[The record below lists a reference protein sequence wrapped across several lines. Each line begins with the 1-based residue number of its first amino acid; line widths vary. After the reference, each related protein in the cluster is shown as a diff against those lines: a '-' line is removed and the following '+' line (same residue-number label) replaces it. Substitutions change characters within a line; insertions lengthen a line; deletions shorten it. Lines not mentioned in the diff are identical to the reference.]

1 MAHTNQTP
9 NYALS
14 EFIGTD
20 KPAWLVDYNGDMEK
34 IDLAM
39 KAISD
44 VATAAKTKADNVETD
59 LVLTTATANDAQ
71 AKATEALSN
80 MADTYDATA
89 TYALGDLVLYQ
100 GVFYVCT
107 TAIIVPEA
115 FNGDHWHRTTIEEI
129 RNALE
134 LKIGN
139 LETVVAQ
146 KDVYETLSISIPTL
160 DTGIHGRAISIT
172 PKSGYNLVGVQL
184 ITAAHGSTC
193 LYATQVTNNSTLYV
207 TSNSAYAETSP
218 SALTYI
224 AHYVKI

>member
-14 EFIGTD
+14 EFIESD

-34 IDLAM
+34 IDLAL

-59 LVLTTATANDAQ
+59 LVITIATANDAQ

-80 MADTYDATA
+80 IADTYDATA
-89 TYALGDLVLYQ
+89 TYALGELVLYQ
-100 GVFYVCT
+100 GVLYVCT

-134 LKIGN
+134 SKIGN
-139 LETVVAQ
+139 LETVVAE
-146 KDVYETLSISIPTL
+146 KDVYASITITVPQYDAGIHGRSISIP
-160 DTGIHGRAISIT
+160 DK
-172 PKSGYNLVGVQL
+172 PGYTLVGVQL
-184 ITAAHGSTC
+184 LHAQNASTC
-193 LYATQVTNNSTLYV
+193 CYVTQVSSNTSLYITSSSTYDTQGGSVLEY
-207 TSNSAYAETSP
+207 
-218 SALTYI
+218 LG
-224 AHYVKI
+224 HYVKN